1 MYVNKRPQSSGQN
14 GTASNLQ
21 RSISAEGRL
30 HTRFARQCYKPEHR
44 ILHRL
49 PPPKQT
55 SFFSPGRW
63 AALETD
69 AYFAHSYCSQ
79 AHTRLM
85 ASTTTPIIYFPH
97 FQHLQEFKSVTTYI
111 FRKAPIYTSDNPLQ
125 IQLTHISEKH
135 QDPTRNLPVCSPTLT
150 AELILGQNPG
160 SEGRTH
166 QARNNFLSGLWK
178 RLLKRNKCNHQPP
191 LAESISTPR

>member
-21 RSISAEGRL
+21 SSISVEGRL

-97 FQHLQEFKSVTTYI
+97 LQHLQEFKSVTSYI

-135 QDPTRNLPVCSPTLT
+135 QDPTRNLSSLFTHPHSRINSG
-150 AELILGQNPG
+150 AEPRIWRQNPP
-160 SEGRTH
+160 SKE
-166 QARNNFLSGLWK
+166 QFLVW
-178 RLLKRNKCNHQPP
+178 P
-191 LAESISTPR
+191 LEKIT